1 MIFVLFFLILVAGY
15 AFLEYYFRSH
25 GAKVT
30 MYDRFV
36 GGVGGVLLLAGLW
49 VIMDARNDLAT
60 PESYIFV
67 IITMLP
73 AIALGAAAWLAITRR
88 K

>member
-1 MIFVLFFLILVAGY
+1 MVAGY
-15 AFLEYYFRSH
+15 AFLEYYFRKH

-49 VIMDARNDLAT
+49 FILDARDDLA
-60 PESYIFV
+60 PPASYIF
-67 IITMLP
+67 ITITMLP
-73 AIALGAAAWLAITRR
+73 AIALGAAAWLAITHR

>member
-1 MIFVLFFLILVAGY
+1 MLILFFFIVVAGY

-36 GGVGGVLLLAGLW
+36 GGVGGVLALAGLW
-49 VIMDARNDLAT
+49 FIMDAHDDLGA
-60 PESYIFV
+60 PGSYVFV
-67 IITMLP
+67 IVTMGP
-73 AIALGAAAWLAITRR
+73 AIGLGVAAWLAITRR

>member
-1 MIFVLFFLILVAGY
+1 MLILFFFIIVAGY

-25 GAKVT
+25 GANVT

-36 GGVGGVLLLAGLW
+36 GGVGGALLLAGLW
-49 VIMDARNDLAT
+49 VILDARNDLSE
-60 PESYIFV
+60 PESYVFV

>member
-1 MIFVLFFLILVAGY
+1 MIFVLFFFIMVAGY
-15 AFLEYYFRSH
+15 AFLEYYFRSR

-36 GGVGGVLLLAGLW
+36 GGVAGVLLLAGLW
-49 VIMDARNDLAT
+49 VIMDVRNDLST
-60 PESYIFV
+60 PESYVFV

-88 K
+88 S

>member
-1 MIFVLFFLILVAGY
+1 MIVLFLLIMVAGY

-30 MYDRFV
+30 GYDRFV

-49 VIMDARNDLAT
+49 FILNARDDLAPPT
-60 PESYIFV
+60 SYVFIT
-67 IITMLP
+67 ITMLP

>member
-1 MIFVLFFLILVAGY
+1 MIFLLFFFIIVAGY

-30 MYDRFV
+30 AYDRFV

-49 VIMDARNDLAT
+49 VIMDARNDLSS
-60 PESYIFV
+60 PESYVFTT
-67 IITMLP
+67 ITMLP

>member
-1 MIFVLFFLILVAGY
+1 MIVLFFFIMVAGF

-36 GGVGGVLLLAGLW
+36 GGIGGVLLLAGLW
-49 VIMDARNDLAT
+49 VIMDARNDLST
-60 PESYIFV
+60 PESYVFV